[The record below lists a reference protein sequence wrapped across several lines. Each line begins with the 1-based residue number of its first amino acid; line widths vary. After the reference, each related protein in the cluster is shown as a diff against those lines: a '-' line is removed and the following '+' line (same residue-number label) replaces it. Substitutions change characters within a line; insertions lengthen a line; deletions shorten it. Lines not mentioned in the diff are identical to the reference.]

1 MSGKLL
7 VGLTCPSCGGQ
18 ITLEEGEN
26 LACCKFCG
34 SFFALDAEEGV
45 AKIMYRMVKT
55 AADAQNSVKAWMK
68 SGKMASDLAESAK
81 ISEIT
86 AAHLPFWRL
95 VGRGKACVCGYT
107 ENRDKDGRVTKT
119 PHEALINR
127 EYIYSEI
134 ACDAGD
140 LGIRTIRIS
149 ETAEAVSADTST
161 ITAFAA
167 TISKDE
173 CYKKG
178 YDAICSQAIA
188 DGGGAMKEKY
198 ISGVKVS
205 YAAYTCFSKKPQ
217 HLDKVTFSKAF
228 CIPKGFSLVYYPFY
242 IVRYDYRGRN
252 YIATVDGVTGN
263 IVSGR
268 APGNT
273 SRQSWFAGVG
283 GAVAG
288 TIAGAGSGL
297 FPKLSS
303 GDSIQLAI
311 FIAIAA
317 YIIAALIIAFSWK
330 QFRDGGEVLTGY
342 AKGRGIIHG
351 QQAAIVEA
359 VPAKAYDYYR

>member
-45 AKIMYRMVKT
+45 SRIMYKMTKT
-55 AADAQNSVKAWMK
+55 SADAENAVKAWMK
-68 SGKMASDLAESAK
+68 SGKMVSDLAQSAK

-95 VGRGKACVCGYT
+95 VGRGKACVCGYS
-107 ENRDKDGRVTKT
+107 EHRDKDGRVTKN

-140 LGIRTIRIS
+140 LGIKTIRIP

-161 ITAFAA
+161 ISAFAI
-167 TISKDE
+167 TVSKDE

-178 YDAICSQAIA
+178 YEAICNQAIKE
-188 DGGGAMKEKY
+188 GGGAMKEKY
-198 ISGVKVS
+198 VGGIRI
-205 YAAYTCFSKKPQ
+205 AYTTNFSKGAA
-217 HLDKVTFSKAF
+217 HLDKVTFAKAF

-242 IVRYDYRGRN
+242 IVRYDYHGRN
-252 YIATVDGVTGN
+252 YAATVDGVTGN

-283 GAVAG
+283 GAIAG
-288 TIAGAGSGL
+288 TLAGAGSAL
-297 FPKLSS
+297 FPKLSA
-303 GDSIQLAI
+303 GDTIQLPL
-311 FIAIAA
+311 FIAIVS
-317 YIIAALIIAFSWK
+317 YVIAALIIAFSWK

-342 AKGRGIIHG
+342 AKGRGISHG
-351 QQAAIVEA
+351 EQAAVVET
-359 VPAKAYDYYR
+359 VPAKAYDYFR

>member
-45 AKIMYRMVKT
+45 SRIMYKMTKT
-55 AADAQNSVKAWMK
+55 SADAENAVKAWMK
-68 SGKMASDLAESAK
+68 SGKMAADLVQSAK

-95 VGRGKACVCGYT
+95 VGRGKACVCGYS
-107 ENRDKDGRVTKT
+107 EHRDKDGRVSKH

-140 LGIRTIRIS
+140 LGIKTIRIPK
-149 ETAEAVSADTST
+149 TAEAVSADTSS
-161 ITAFAA
+161 ISAFGV
-167 TISKDE
+167 TVSKDE

-178 YDAICSQAIA
+178 HEAICNQAIR
-188 DGGGAMKEKY
+188 DGGGAMNEKNIGNIK
-198 ISGVKVS
+198 ISYPS
-205 YAAYTCFSKKPQ
+205 LSKGAT
-217 HLDKVTFSKAF
+217 HLDKVTISKAF

-242 IVRYDYRGRN
+242 IVRYDYHGRN
-252 YIATVDGVTGN
+252 YVATVDGVTGN

-273 SRQSWFAGVG
+273 SRQSWFAGAG
-283 GAVAG
+283 GAIAG
-288 TIAGAGSGL
+288 TLAGAGTAL
-297 FPKLSS
+297 FPKLNV
-303 GDSIQLAI
+303 GDIVLLAV
-311 FIAIAA
+311 FVAVVSYVIAS
-317 YIIAALIIAFSWK
+317 LIIAFSWI
-330 QFRDGGEVLTGY
+330 QFRDGGEILTGY
-342 AKGRGIIHG
+342 AKGRGISQG
-351 QQAAIVEA
+351 KQAAVVET
-359 VPAKAYDYYR
+359 VPAKAYDYFR

>member
-34 SFFALDAEEGV
+34 LFFALDAEEGV
-45 AKIMYRMVKT
+45 SRIMYKMTKTSADAENAVKT
-55 AADAQNSVKAWMK
+55 WMK
-68 SGKMASDLAESAK
+68 SGKMAADLVQSAK

-107 ENRDKDGRVTKT
+107 EHRDEDGKVTRK

-140 LGIRTIRIS
+140 LGIKTIRIP
-149 ETAEAVSADTST
+149 ETAEAVSADTSA
-161 ITAFAA
+161 ISAFGV
-167 TISKDE
+167 TVSKDE

-178 YDAICSQAIA
+178 YEAICNQAMI

-198 ISGVKVS
+198 IGELKIS
-205 YAAYTCFSKKPQ
+205 YCSNIFKRPAS
-217 HLDKVTFSKAF
+217 LDEVTFSKAF

-242 IVRYDYRGRN
+242 IVRYDYHGRN
-252 YIATVDGVTGN
+252 YAATVDGVTGN

-273 SRQSWFAGVG
+273 NRQSWFAGVG
-283 GAVAG
+283 GAIAG
-288 TIAGAGSGL
+288 TLAGAGTGL
-297 FPKLSS
+297 FPKLST
-303 GDSIQLAI
+303 GDTIELAL
-311 FIAIAA
+311 FITMAS
-317 YIIAALIIAFSWK
+317 YVIAALIIAFSWK
-330 QFRDGGEVLTGY
+330 QFRNGGEVLTGY
-342 AKGRGIIHG
+342 AKGRGISHG
-351 QQAAIVEA
+351 EQAAIVET
-359 VPAKAYDYYR
+359 VPAKAYDYFR